1 MATDITMKERDM
13 NFSYALYLLNC
24 YADKIND
31 PIFRKAV
38 KYIEDHEEYNRLL
51 IVMELVS

>member
-38 KYIEDHEEYNRLL
+38 KYIEDHEEYNRRQWQQT
-51 IVMELVS
+51 